1 MHSLDRSD
9 KEKPERSIMNCLG
22 VRMASPS
29 VFWEWR
35 RTMAGVNGSPGFANS
50 HLPSSERF
58 FPGGIFKCWPQS
70 LKNNLLSP
78 SSRVSTKL
86 FWNLTASSYFHLQ
99 SLIQVSLSPTWVTV
113 YNLIGILPSALDV
126 EARAGLSVWNH
137 LVTLY
142 FTQSE
147 KKKKT
152 LYWSKS
158 PNQSVKF
165 SLCLLMSLGSSLCPA
180 PIAFLLF
187 PQKMPVPRIPDH
199 FLF

>member
-1 MHSLDRSD
+1 MRSLDRSD
-9 KEKPERSIMNCLG
+9 KEKPERSITNCLG
-22 VRMASPS
+22 VRMASPG

-35 RTMAGVNGSPGFANS
+35 RTMAGVNGSPGFTNS

-86 FWNLTASSYFHLQ
+86 FWNLTASSHFHLQ

-113 YNLIGILPSALDV
+113 YNLIDIFPSALMSKPEHV
-126 EARAGLSVWNH
+126 SLFGIIWWLSISLRVK
-137 LVTLY
+137 
-142 FTQSE
+142 

-165 SLCLLMSLGSSLCPA
+165 SVS
-180 PIAFLLF
+180 
-187 PQKMPVPRIPDH
+187 
-199 FLF
+199 

>member
-22 VRMASPS
+22 VRMASPG

-113 YNLIGILPSALDV
+113 YNLIDILPSALC
-126 EARAGLSVWNH
+126 RS
-137 LVTLY
+137 
-142 FTQSE
+142 QSRSLCLE
-147 KKKKT
+147 SSGDSLFHSEWKKKKT

-165 SLCLLMSLGSSLCPA
+165 CLCLLISLGSSLCLA